1 MAIVSPQPLKIE
13 LSWIFFRQND
23 PIQEELT
30 CKYVQFLQWI
40 LKDDDVYFPKNH
52 SILNLREFFH
62 SEKYRVFT
70 QHAAVAIL
78 RYSATM
84 G

>member
-1 MAIVSPQPLKIE
+1 MMMATLK
-13 LSWIFFRQND
+13 
-23 PIQEELT
+23 
-30 CKYVQFLQWI
+30 K
-40 LKDDDVYFPKNH
+40 H

-62 SEKYRVFT
+62 NEKYGLFT

-78 RYSATM
+78 RHSATM